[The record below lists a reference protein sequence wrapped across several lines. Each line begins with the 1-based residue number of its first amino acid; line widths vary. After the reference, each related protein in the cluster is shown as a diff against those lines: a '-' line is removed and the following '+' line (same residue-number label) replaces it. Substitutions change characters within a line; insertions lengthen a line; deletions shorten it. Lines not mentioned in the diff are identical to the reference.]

1 MLSIVIPVFNEAE
14 VLPMFIARLLEAS
27 LEWTEPFEAIFVD
40 DGSTDNS
47 ITTISNLTQG
57 RENITIVKLSR
68 NFGHQAA
75 ISAGIQQ
82 AKGDALVIMD
92 ADLQDPPEAISQLIH
107 KWREG
112 FDVVY
117 AIRKNRKES
126 WPKKLAYKSF
136 YRTLRWVSDL
146 DIPLDSGDFCLI
158 DRKVAD
164 VIIHQIP
171 ENIRFIRGLR
181 TFAGFRQ
188 SGLIIERE
196 KRAAGNSKYNFRAL
210 TRLALDGIFG
220 FSLMPLRIAS
230 YMGLIIAIPSFL
242 IGIFFII
249 HRIFNFKLFGYSPT
263 DTPGLASLATGIFFL
278 GGITLI
284 ILGIIGEY
292 LGRIYLEVKRRPGF
306 IVEEV
311 RKGND
316 PD

>member
-146 DIPLDSGDFCLI
+146 DIPLD
-158 DRKVAD
+158 
-164 VIIHQIP
+164 
-171 ENIRFIRGLR
+171 
-181 TFAGFRQ
+181 
-188 SGLIIERE
+188 
-196 KRAAGNSKYNFRAL
+196 
-210 TRLALDGIFG
+210 
-220 FSLMPLRIAS
+220 
-230 YMGLIIAIPSFL
+230 
-242 IGIFFII
+242 
-249 HRIFNFKLFGYSPT
+249 
-263 DTPGLASLATGIFFL
+263 
-278 GGITLI
+278 
-284 ILGIIGEY
+284 
-292 LGRIYLEVKRRPGF
+292 
-306 IVEEV
+306 
-311 RKGND
+311 
-316 PD
+316 